1 MIEEQAP
8 AVRAARKVVRR
19 RNLGGRCRC
28 SCRDCGRDAKCE
40 CECEPR
46 TVGSSESRR
55 GQDAQET
62 QGRTIED
69 GNCTGA
75 YSSKRELGTEPF
87 LNHFCG
93 PTRASDIEITPRS
106 HCKLGELQIEG
117 VKEQLKTEQW
127 AQPTEAGWRWLW

>member
-1 MIEEQAP
+1 M
-8 AVRAARKVVRR
+8 
-19 RNLGGRCRC
+19 
-28 SCRDCGRDAKCE
+28 
-40 CECEPR
+40 
-46 TVGSSESRR
+46 GSSESRR

-62 QGRTIED
+62 QGRTIKD

-93 PTRASDIEITPRS
+93 PTRASCIEITPKS

-117 VKEQLKTEQW
+117 VKEQLTAEKR
-127 AQPTEAGWRWLW
+127 AQPTEAERRWL